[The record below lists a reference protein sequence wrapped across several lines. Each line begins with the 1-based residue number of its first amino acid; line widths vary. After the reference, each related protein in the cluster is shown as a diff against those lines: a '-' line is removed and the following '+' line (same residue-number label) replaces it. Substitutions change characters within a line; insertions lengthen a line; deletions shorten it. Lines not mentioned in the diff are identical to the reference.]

1 MDKQQYQ
8 VVIFDWDGTLM
19 DSTARIV
26 SCLRVASHRVDLPV
40 LSDQEYADVIG
51 LSLDHALRALH
62 PQASEWQIKV
72 MDAVYRWQFMEASTV
87 EMLPF
92 SGAET
97 LLSVL
102 NQRGTHVA
110 VATGKS
116 RHGLDAVLAET
127 GFGHYFV
134 LTKSAEETA
143 SKPDPKMLREILNA
157 LSLDVSQALMV
168 GDSVFDL
175 DMAQRLGMDCVAVT
189 HGVHGVE
196 RLQAFNPVCVCENL
210 HQLHAWLTE

>member
-1 MDKQQYQ
+1 MRKTYQ
-8 VVIFDWDGTLM
+8 AVIFDWDGTLM

-26 SCLRVASHRVDLPV
+26 SCLREASARADLAI
-40 LSDQEYADVIG
+40 LTDRQYLNVIG

-62 PQASEWQIKV
+62 PEATEWQVKV
-72 MDAVYRWQFMEASTV
+72 MDAVYRWQFMEVNAV
-87 EMLPF
+87 GMMPF
-92 SGAET
+92 SGAES
-97 LLSVL
+97 LLSEL
-102 NQRGTHVA
+102 NMQGVHVA

-127 GFGHYFV
+127 GFHHYFV

-143 SKPDPKMLREILNA
+143 SKPDPTMLSEILEA

-175 DMAQRLGMDCVAVT
+175 DMAQRIGMDCVAMT
-189 HGVHGVE
+189 HGVHDVE
-196 RLQAFNPVCVCENL
+196 QLKQFNPVCVCDDL
-210 HQLHAWLTE
+210 HQLQAWLAQQ

>member
-1 MDKQQYQ
+1 MGKTYQ

-26 SCLRVASHRVDLPV
+26 SCLRTASQCAELTI
-40 LSDQEYADVIG
+40 LSNGQYANVIG

-62 PQASEWQIKV
+62 PEATEWQIKV
-72 MDAVYRWQFMEASTV
+72 MDAVYRWQFMEANTV
-87 EMLPF
+87 EMSPF
-92 SGAET
+92 SGAES
-97 LLSVL
+97 LLQAL
-102 NQRGTHVA
+102 TGLGKHVA

-116 RHGLDAVLAET
+116 RHGLDAVLADT
-127 GFGHYFV
+127 GFGQYFT

-143 SKPDPKMLREILNA
+143 SKPDPKMLHEILNE
-157 LSLDVSQALMV
+157 LSLDVSQAVMV

-189 HGVHGVE
+189 HGVHGIE
-196 RLQAFNPVCVCENL
+196 RLQAFNPVCVCDDL
-210 HQLHAWLTE
+210 HQLHAWLTQ